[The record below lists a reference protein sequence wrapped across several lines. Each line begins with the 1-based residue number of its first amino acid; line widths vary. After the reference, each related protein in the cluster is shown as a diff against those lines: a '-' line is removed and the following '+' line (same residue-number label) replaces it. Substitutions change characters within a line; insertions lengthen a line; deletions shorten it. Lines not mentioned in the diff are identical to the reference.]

1 MHLITTPGRGV
12 HACMRKEQAIT
23 RFHQH
28 RICSLKLKAVS
39 LAIRDNKMSADNVV
53 IKTVFKMMDLPPDGM
68 ISREDYVKYAEHE
81 RDHFKLLNP
90 DEAEKVYSGILAL
103 SDMLGL
109 DKYAKDGGMSYTLR
123 ELNIVRRVLSRKDM
137 PAAELSHTLNS
148 AYFRAID
155 TNGDH
160 FLERSEWI
168 NYLKICKTFTTEEQ
182 AMQSFDSLD
191 KNKDGVISLEEYV
204 EKVVDFWFNLGEEH
218 DAQNLYG
225 TKDL

>member
-1 MHLITTPGRGV
+1 
-12 HACMRKEQAIT
+12 
-23 RFHQH
+23 
-28 RICSLKLKAVS
+28 
-39 LAIRDNKMSADNVV
+39 MSADNVAM
-53 IKTVFKMMDLPPDGM
+53 KTIFKMMDLPPDGK
-68 ISREDYVKYAEHE
+68 ISREDFVKYAEYE
-81 RDHFKLLNP
+81 RDHLKLLNP
-90 DEAEKVYSGILAL
+90 DEAEKVYSTFLAF
-103 SDMLGL
+103 SDVIGL
-109 DKYAKDGGMSYTLR
+109 DKYAKDGGMSYTQR
-123 ELNIVRRVLSRKDM
+123 ELDIVRRVISQKDM
-137 PAAELSHTLNS
+137 PAAELAHTLGS

-160 FLERSEWI
+160 FLERSEWT

-182 AMQSFDSLD
+182 AMQAFDSLD

>member
-1 MHLITTPGRGV
+1 
-12 HACMRKEQAIT
+12 
-23 RFHQH
+23 
-28 RICSLKLKAVS
+28 
-39 LAIRDNKMSADNVV
+39 MSADNVA
-53 IKTVFKMMDLPPDGM
+53 IKTMFKMMDLPPDGK
-68 ISREDYVKYAEHE
+68 ISREDFVKYAEYE
-81 RDHFKLLNP
+81 RNHLKLLNP
-90 DEAEKVYSGILAL
+90 DEAEKAYSGILTL

-109 DKYAKDGGMSYTLR
+109 DKYAKDGGMSYTMR
-123 ELNIVRRVLSRKDM
+123 ELDIVRRVISRKASDM
-137 PAAELSHTLNS
+137 PAAELAHTIGS

-182 AMQSFDSLD
+182 AMQAFDSLD
-191 KNKDGVISLEEYV
+191 KNKDGIISLEEYA